1 MLTLK
6 WSRTSIVCWLNSP
19 RCLPCLIEEAWHGQH
34 QVKARF
40 PNCGIPNTPLFSL
53 YLSHSFAFPLALNYL
68 DLESIFTA
76 NSIRLRLALCH
87 HWMQFVQFCPTH
99 THTHTRPPAFAT
111 KLMCFATICQKKK
124 DKNWKKIAK
133 EKQRKRQAEPSFI
146 SCTCPCPMARNLCNK
161 LCQSCLAWCGNMW
174 LQSPLPSTFAA
185 CNLRLCLLWS
195 RIRAR
200 CQSACGYAPCAWTVP
215 TRHQG

>member
-1 MLTLK
+1 MDNIKSKLASQT
-6 WSRTSIVCWLNSP
+6 VAF
-19 RCLPCLIEEAWHGQH
+19 LI
-34 QVKARF
+34 
-40 PNCGIPNTPLFSL
+40 PLYSL
-53 YLSHSFAFPLALNYL
+53 YISLSLAFPLALNYL
-68 DLESIFTA
+68 DLETIFTA
-76 NSIRLRLALCH
+76 NPIRLRLALCH
-87 HWMQFVQFCPTH
+87 HWMQFVQFYPTH
-99 THTHTRPPAFAT
+99 THKHTHTPVHPHSQLSSCALPQYA
-111 KLMCFATICQKKK
+111 KKK

-146 SCTCPCPMARNLCNK
+146 SCPCPMARNLCNK

-174 LQSPLPSTFAA
+174 LQSPLPSPFAA